1 MQMDTSNDLNFNN
14 HCFPVLMLTGLT
26 MIVSAIT
33 WKMHPQ
39 IHVLTILAGSQFLLC
54 FFSRVYGILFHRLFA
69 GPNANIWV
77 DYYFLLTACFLL
89 GFAIIEY
96 LWPNSII
103 GTTAKF
109 VTSSIASFVIV
120 VMAVLANRMFGPK
133 QS

>member
-1 MQMDTSNDLNFNN
+1 
-14 HCFPVLMLTGLT
+14 MLTGLT

-39 IHVLTILAGSQFLLC
+39 IHTLTILASSQFLLC
-54 FFSRVYGILFHRLFA
+54 FFSRVYGILFHRLYA

-77 DYYFLLTACFLL
+77 DYYFLLAGCFLL

-96 LWPNSII
+96 LAPNTIV

-109 VTSSIASFVIV
+109 VASSIASLLIV
-120 VMAVLANRMFGPK
+120 VMAYLANRMFG
-133 QS
+133 QR